1 MFQTIFFHA
10 SSAAKNSKCS
20 KFLVNICTRDKS
32 QFSMELARERLH
44 QELTDQ
50 SQGAR
55 ERLSELVSK
64 NNI

>member
-1 MFQTIFFHA
+1 MLKFH
-10 SSAAKNSKCS
+10 
-20 KFLVNICTRDKS
+20 VNIRTRDKS
-32 QFSMELARERLH
+32 QLSMELARECLQ

-55 ERLSELVSK
+55 ERLSELVLK